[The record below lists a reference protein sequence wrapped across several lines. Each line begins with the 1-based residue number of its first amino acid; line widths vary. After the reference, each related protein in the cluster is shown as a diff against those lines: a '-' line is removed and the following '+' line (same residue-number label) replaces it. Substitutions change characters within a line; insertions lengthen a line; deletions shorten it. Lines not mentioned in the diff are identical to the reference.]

1 MRESLPGNLLIAQ
14 SGGPT
19 AVINSSVSGVVVE
32 AKRHGQIQGIYGAVN
47 GILGVLNE
55 ELVDLRQEDPLTI
68 EKLRRTPSAALG
80 SSRYKLNENDY
91 ARVMEVL
98 KAHKISYLV
107 FAGGNDSMDTAHQ
120 VAGLASERGY
130 DLKVMGIP
138 KTIDNDLLGT
148 DHCPG
153 YGSVARFNSIAVRDA
168 GLDNDAIYT
177 SDSVKIVETMGR
189 DSGWVVA
196 STALGKSGEDTAP
209 HLIYLPERPFVRSK
223 FLDDVKAVHDRLK
236 RAVVCVCEG
245 LKDEKGEF
253 VKAST
258 KQIDMDKFGHAQ
270 LGGVGD
276 YLVSLISNNLGIKAR
291 CDRPGTIQRVSITC
305 ISPIDLDEAYLV
317 GQIAISKAVE
327 GESDKMVALLRK
339 SGEPYECE
347 TGLVG
352 LEEVALKTRKVPDQF
367 IDENSNYV
375 TDAFLT
381 YARPLI
387 GGPLPEYGHLKKRMV
402 EKLLRYSAFSNS

>member
-1 MRESLPGNLLIAQ
+1 M
-14 SGGPT
+14 
-19 AVINSSVSGVVVE
+19 SGVVAE
-32 AKRHGQIQGIYGAVN
+32 AKRHSQIQGIYGAVN

-55 ELVDLRQEDPLTI
+55 ELVDLRQEDPITI

-196 STALGKSGEDTAP
+196 STALGKTGEDSAP

-253 VKAST
+253 VKASA
-258 KQIDMDKFGHAQ
+258 KQIDMDRFGHAQ

-276 YLVSLISNNLGIKAR
+276 YLVNLISSNLGIKAR

-305 ISPIDLDEAYLV
+305 VSEIDLDEAYLV
-317 GQIAISKAVE
+317 GQVAISKAVE

-339 SGEPYECE
+339 SSDPYKCE

-352 LEEVALKTRKVPDQF
+352 LSEVALKTRKVPDES
-367 IDENSNYV
+367 IDKNSNYV

-387 GGPLPEYGHLKKRMV
+387 GGPLPEYASLRRRMV
-402 EKLLRYSAFSNS
+402 EKLLPDHSQR